1 MKLEMAQRPE
11 NRDKRQTMRDP
22 AEIGS
27 NVDAAL
33 LTFDGASAG
42 VVAAGVVAA
51 DAVDGPCIG
60 VVPPGA

>member
-1 MKLEMAQRPE
+1 MAQMLE
-11 NRDKRQTMRDP
+11 NRDKRQTRRDP

-42 VVAAGVVAA
+42 VVAAG
-51 DAVDGPCIG
+51 AVDGPCIG

>member
-1 MKLEMAQRPE
+1 MKLEMAQMLE
-11 NRDKRQTMRDP
+11 NRDKRQTRRDP

-42 VVAAGVVAA
+42 VVAAG
-51 DAVDGPCIG
+51 AVDGPCIG